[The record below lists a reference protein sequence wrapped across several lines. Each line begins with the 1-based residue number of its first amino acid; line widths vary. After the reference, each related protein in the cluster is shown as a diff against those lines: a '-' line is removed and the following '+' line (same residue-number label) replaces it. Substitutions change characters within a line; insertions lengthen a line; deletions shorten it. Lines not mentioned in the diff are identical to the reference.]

1 MATPESR
8 AEWAAHLSSA
18 LHALNRSRRELAE
31 VDRAVLDARASVLP
45 SNEPKWRYDEAVRAA
60 THDLQLERIH
70 VAAEVQML
78 ADRVDA
84 IKLLLSADV
93 PFASNLLPVDPLD

>member
-1 MATPESR
+1 MTTSDDR
-8 AEWAAHLSSA
+8 AQWAAHLSSA
-18 LHALNRSRRELAE
+18 LDALNRSRRELAE
-31 VDRAVLDARASVLP
+31 MDRAILDVRANVHP
-45 SNEPKWRYDEAVRAA
+45 SDEPKWRYDEAVRAA

-70 VAAEVQML
+70 VVTEVQML

-93 PFASNLLPVDPLD
+93 PFASNLLPVDPLV